1 LCLDENGTINEL
13 IYNPTEPIPVTIP
26 AINTDISEVVNYYGP
41 STENSNTQLYGPTK
55 FIAIKPKKL
64 VFADEGI
71 FVYNDKDE
79 SNNQTSSRSTRASRT
94 QRTTAGDVRVSI
106 IVLIACVIKSDGQ
119 VLKSEINYI
128 KPFLLRTFGEA
139 GAKQALLLLK
149 ELLKQDID
157 AKAVAQQ
164 IGQHINYSTRLE
176 LVHLLLAVA
185 NADGEI
191 HALELQTIS
200 SIADYMSIQDADYQS
215 ILALYQRRK
224 DTNWAYTALEIT
236 PSATNEEVKKA
247 YRRMAMKYHP
257 DKVANAGEEIRQ
269 QATDKFRAINEAYEH
284 IKQQRGL

>member
-1 LCLDENGTINEL
+1 MSLGKWILGGLGFAVGGPIGSIIGVLIATLFEKNGT
-13 IYNPTEPIPVTIP
+13 
-26 AINTDISEVVNYYGP
+26 D
-41 STENSNTQLYGPTK
+41 
-55 FIAIKPKKL
+55 
-64 VFADEGI
+64 
-71 FVYNDKDE
+71 
-79 SNNQTSSRSTRASRT
+79 NQTSSSTNRTFRA

-106 IVLIACVIKSDGQ
+106 IVLIACVIKSDGR

-128 KPFLLRTFGEA
+128 KPFLLKTFGEE

-185 NADGEI
+185 NADGEL
-191 HALELQTIS
+191 HELELEIIS
-200 SIADYMSIQDADYQS
+200 SVSMNMSVQDADYQS
-215 ILALYQRRK
+215 ILALYQRSK
-224 DTNWAYTALEIT
+224 DANWAYTALEIT

-284 IKQQRGL
+284 IKQQRGI

>member
-1 LCLDENGTINEL
+1 MSAGKWILGGPIGSIIGVLIASLFEKSGLD
-13 IYNPTEPIPVTIP
+13 
-26 AINTDISEVVNYYGP
+26 
-41 STENSNTQLYGPTK
+41 
-55 FIAIKPKKL
+55 
-64 VFADEGI
+64 
-71 FVYNDKDE
+71 
-79 SNNQTSSRSTRASRT
+79 NQTSSGTSRT
-94 QRTTAGDVRVSI
+94 SRAQRTTAGDVNVSI
-106 IVLIACVIKSDGQ
+106 IVLIACVIKSDGR
-119 VLKSEINYI
+119 VLKSEINYV

-149 ELLKQDID
+149 ELLEQDID

-164 IGQHINYSTRLE
+164 IGQHVNYSTRLE
-176 LVHLLLAVA
+176 LVHLLLAIA

-191 HALELQTIS
+191 HDLELETIS
-200 SIADYMSIQDADYQS
+200 SISMYMSIQDADLQS

-247 YRRMAMKYHP
+247 YRRMAMKFHP

-284 IKQQRGL
+284 IKQQRGI

>member
-1 LCLDENGTINEL
+1 MSAGKWILGTLGFVLGGPIGSIIGVLIASLFEKSGLD
-13 IYNPTEPIPVTIP
+13 
-26 AINTDISEVVNYYGP
+26 
-41 STENSNTQLYGPTK
+41 
-55 FIAIKPKKL
+55 
-64 VFADEGI
+64 
-71 FVYNDKDE
+71 
-79 SNNQTSSRSTRASRT
+79 NQTSSGTSRT
-94 QRTTAGDVRVSI
+94 SRAQRTTAGDVRVSI
-106 IVLIACVIKSDGQ
+106 IVLIACVIKSDGR
-119 VLKSEINYI
+119 VLKSEINYV

-185 NADGEI
+185 NADGEL
-191 HALELQTIS
+191 HELELEIIS
-200 SIADYMSIQDADYQS
+200 SISMNMSVQDADYQS
-215 ILALYQRRK
+215 ILALYQRSK
-224 DTNWAYTALEIT
+224 DANWAYTALEIT

-284 IKQQRGL
+284 IKQQRGI

>member
-1 LCLDENGTINEL
+1 MSLGKWILGGLGFAVGGPIGSIIGVLIATLFEKNG
-13 IYNPTEPIPVTIP
+13 
-26 AINTDISEVVNYYGP
+26 
-41 STENSNTQLYGPTK
+41 
-55 FIAIKPKKL
+55 
-64 VFADEGI
+64 AD
-71 FVYNDKDE
+71 
-79 SNNQTSSRSTRASRT
+79 NQTSSSTNRTFRA

-106 IVLIACVIKSDGQ
+106 IVLIACVIKSDGR

-128 KPFLLRTFGEA
+128 KPFLLKTFGEA

-185 NADGEI
+185 NADGEL
-191 HALELQTIS
+191 HELELEIIS
-200 SIADYMSIQDADYQS
+200 SIFMNMSVQDADYQS
-215 ILALYQRRK
+215 ILALYQRSK
-224 DTNWAYTALEIT
+224 DANWAYTALEIT

-284 IKQQRGL
+284 IKQQRGI

>member
-1 LCLDENGTINEL
+1 MSLGKWILGGLGFAVGGPIGSIIGVL
-13 IYNPTEPIPVTIP
+13 IASLFEKSGSDDQ
-26 AINTDISEVVNYYGP
+26 A
-41 STENSNTQLYGPTK
+41 
-55 FIAIKPKKL
+55 
-64 VFADEGI
+64 
-71 FVYNDKDE
+71 
-79 SNNQTSSRSTRASRT
+79 SSRTSRTYRT
-94 QRTTAGDVRVSI
+94 QRTTAGDVNVSI
-106 IVLIACVIKSDGQ
+106 IVLIACVIKSDGR

-185 NADGEI
+185 NADGEL
-191 HALELQTIS
+191 HELELEIIS
-200 SIADYMSIQDADYQS
+200 SISMNMSVQDADYQS
-215 ILALYQRRK
+215 ILALYQRGK
-224 DTNWAYTALEIT
+224 DANWAYTALEIT

-284 IKQQRGL
+284 IKQQRGI

>member
-1 LCLDENGTINEL
+1 MSLGKWILGGLGFAVGGPIGSIIGVLIATLFEKNG
-13 IYNPTEPIPVTIP
+13 V
-26 AINTDISEVVNYYGP
+26 D
-41 STENSNTQLYGPTK
+41 
-55 FIAIKPKKL
+55 
-64 VFADEGI
+64 
-71 FVYNDKDE
+71 
-79 SNNQTSSRSTRASRT
+79 NQTSSSTNRTFRA

-106 IVLIACVIKSDGQ
+106 IVLIACVIKSDGR

-128 KPFLLRTFGEA
+128 KPFLLKTFGEA

-185 NADGEI
+185 NADGEL
-191 HALELQTIS
+191 HELELEIIS
-200 SIADYMSIQDADYQS
+200 SISMNMSVQDADYQY
-215 ILALYQRRK
+215 ILALYQRSK
-224 DTNWAYTALEIT
+224 DANWAYTALEIT

-257 DKVANAGEEIRQ
+257 DKVANAGENIRQ

-284 IKQQRGL
+284 IKQQRGI

>member
-1 LCLDENGTINEL
+1 MSLGKWILGGLGFAVGGPIGSIIGVLIATLFEKNG
-13 IYNPTEPIPVTIP
+13 
-26 AINTDISEVVNYYGP
+26 
-41 STENSNTQLYGPTK
+41 
-55 FIAIKPKKL
+55 
-64 VFADEGI
+64 AD
-71 FVYNDKDE
+71 
-79 SNNQTSSRSTRASRT
+79 NQTSSSTNRTFRA

-106 IVLIACVIKSDGQ
+106 IVLIACVIKSDGR

-128 KPFLLRTFGEA
+128 KTFLLKTFGEA

-185 NADGEI
+185 NADGEL
-191 HALELQTIS
+191 HELELEIIS
-200 SIADYMSIQDADYQS
+200 SISMNMSVQDADYQS
-215 ILALYQRRK
+215 ILALYQRSK
-224 DTNWAYTALEIT
+224 DANWAYTALEIT
-236 PSATNEEVKKA
+236 SSATNEEVKKA

-284 IKQQRGL
+284 IKQQRGI

>member
-1 LCLDENGTINEL
+1 MSLGKWILGGLGFAVGGPIGSIIGVLIATLFEKNG
-13 IYNPTEPIPVTIP
+13 
-26 AINTDISEVVNYYGP
+26 
-41 STENSNTQLYGPTK
+41 
-55 FIAIKPKKL
+55 
-64 VFADEGI
+64 AD
-71 FVYNDKDE
+71 
-79 SNNQTSSRSTRASRT
+79 NQTSSSTNRTFRA

-106 IVLIACVIKSDGQ
+106 IVLIACVIKSDGR

-128 KPFLLRTFGEA
+128 KPFLLKTFGEA

-185 NADGEI
+185 NADGEL
-191 HALELQTIS
+191 HELELEIIASIS
-200 SIADYMSIQDADYQS
+200 MNMSVQDADYQS
-215 ILALYQRRK
+215 ILALYQRSK
-224 DTNWAYTALEIT
+224 DANWAYTALEIT
-236 PSATNEEVKKA
+236 SSATNEEVKKA

-284 IKQQRGL
+284 IKQQRGI

>member
-1 LCLDENGTINEL
+1 MSAGKWILGTLGFVLGGPIGSIIGVL
-13 IYNPTEPIPVTIP
+13 IASLFEKSGSDDQ
-26 AINTDISEVVNYYGP
+26 A
-41 STENSNTQLYGPTK
+41 
-55 FIAIKPKKL
+55 
-64 VFADEGI
+64 
-71 FVYNDKDE
+71 
-79 SNNQTSSRSTRASRT
+79 SSRTSRTYRT
-94 QRTTAGDVRVSI
+94 QRTTAGDVNVSI
-106 IVLIACVIKSDGQ
+106 IVLIACVIKSDGR

-185 NADGEI
+185 NADGEL
-191 HALELQTIS
+191 HELELEIIS
-200 SIADYMSIQDADYQS
+200 IISMNMSVQDADYQS
-215 ILALYQRRK
+215 ILALYQRSK
-224 DTNWAYTALEIT
+224 DANWAYTALEIT

-284 IKQQRGL
+284 IKQQRGI

>member
-1 LCLDENGTINEL
+1 MSLGKWILGGLGFAVGGPIGSIIGVLIASLFEKNG
-13 IYNPTEPIPVTIP
+13 
-26 AINTDISEVVNYYGP
+26 
-41 STENSNTQLYGPTK
+41 
-55 FIAIKPKKL
+55 
-64 VFADEGI
+64 AD
-71 FVYNDKDE
+71 
-79 SNNQTSSRSTRASRT
+79 NQTSSSTNRTFRA

-106 IVLIACVIKSDGQ
+106 IVLIACVIKSDGR

-128 KPFLLRTFGEA
+128 KPFLLKTFGEA

-185 NADGEI
+185 NADGEL
-191 HALELQTIS
+191 HELELEIIS
-200 SIADYMSIQDADYQS
+200 SISMNMSVQDADYQS
-215 ILALYQRRK
+215 ILALYQRSK
-224 DTNWAYTALEIT
+224 DANWAYTALEIT

-284 IKQQRGL
+284 IKQQRGI

>member
-1 LCLDENGTINEL
+1 MSAGKWILGTLGFVLGGPIGSIIGVLIASLFEKSGLD
-13 IYNPTEPIPVTIP
+13 
-26 AINTDISEVVNYYGP
+26 
-41 STENSNTQLYGPTK
+41 
-55 FIAIKPKKL
+55 
-64 VFADEGI
+64 
-71 FVYNDKDE
+71 
-79 SNNQTSSRSTRASRT
+79 NQTSSGTSRT
-94 QRTTAGDVRVSI
+94 SRAQRTTAGDVRVSI
-106 IVLIACVIKSDGQ
+106 IVLIACVIKSDGR
-119 VLKSEINYI
+119 VLKSEINYV

-149 ELLKQDID
+149 ELLEQDID

-164 IGQHINYSTRLE
+164 IGQHVNYSTRLE
-176 LVHLLLAVA
+176 LVHLLLAIA

-191 HALELQTIS
+191 HDLELETIS
-200 SIADYMSIQDADYQS
+200 SISMYMSIQDADLQS

-247 YRRMAMKYHP
+247 YRRMAMKFHP

-284 IKQQRGL
+284 IKQQRGI